1 MSDVNVL
8 LNSIVVPYHDKEKLF
23 LVLGLLLSG
32 KISFGKAAELLGIRV
47 DELWDLLDKLGV
59 KYSFYDEEEVEKELE
74 TYKKVFGSF

>member
-1 MSDVNVL
+1 M
-8 LNSIVVPYHDKEKLF
+8 
-23 LVLGLLLSG
+23 LSG

-74 TYKKVFGSF
+74 AYKKVFGSF